1 MTPVA
6 TPVALRAHT
15 WDAALEE
22 TLSGGSDAPA
32 AGVAAVHSVHARVVN
47 IRCGAKL
54 IALAHGDLDDAPWTI
69 RIIEHDW
76 PMITSARVGDGVAF
90 AADAVVLRPED
101 DDLRI
106 TLAPADAVV
115 LRADTGIPSHESLR
129 LALSVLDGMPSPA
142 PATPFGALAADAL
155 IAGIRRLETAA
166 RGLLASGDPAMNAPV
181 ATAAERLLGL
191 GEGLTPSGDDVLT
204 GLAFV
209 CAHPGFHLAALLP
222 PLRAA
227 AATADRRTT
236 QLSEVTLRAALT
248 GRARQRMHDL
258 VDAVIARAERD
269 LRTAVAKTAE
279 IGHSSGHD
287 ILTGIRLGM
296 HLSAS
301 TTIRPI
307 PSDQG
312 DHR

>member
-47 IRCGAKL
+47 IRCGAML
-54 IALAHGDLDDAPWTI
+54 VALAHEDLDDAPWTI
-69 RIIEHDW
+69 RIVERDW
-76 PMITSARVGDGVAF
+76 PMIASARVGDRVAF
-90 AADAVVLRPED
+90 AADGVVLRPEV

-106 TLAPADAVV
+106 TLARVDAVV
-115 LRADTGIPSHESLR
+115 LRAGTGIPSADSLL
-129 LALSVLDGMPSPA
+129 LALSVLDGMSSPA
-142 PATPFGALAADAL
+142 PTTPFGALAADAL
-155 IAGIRRLETAA
+155 NAGIRRLDTAA
-166 RGLLASGDPAMNAPV
+166 RVLLGSSGRTTRASV
-181 ATAAERLLGL
+181 TTAAERLLGL

-209 CAHPGFHLAALLP
+209 CAHPGFGLTALVP

-248 GRARQRMHDL
+248 GRARRRMHDL
-258 VDAVIARAERD
+258 VDAVIAHAEKD
-269 LRTAVAKTAE
+269 LRIAVARTAE
-279 IGHSSGHD
+279 IGHTSGHD

-296 HLSAS
+296 QLSAS
-301 TTIRPI
+301 ATSRPT